1 MRFDCCWLYA
11 LSLPSGSRG
20 MLHCKVDL
28 KLLLRPAPFS
38 NQRIASLP
46 EPLVCTK
53 ITLGSKFRHK
63 FRRKLPSRITAN
75 CSHVYSYHITAQIAF
90 FFGPN
95 TFPPIPSETWGW
107 WAKQNFQ
114 HHIFRPRSSLLPG
127 NSRDA
132 VSGRD
137 GFLSAWGLLQQEI
150 ITLQISWNELTT
162 TVQVMR
168 CSTIFHPIS
177 LKYSDLT
184 FALIYCEI
192 LMFSMLWIYRKVGLQ
207 KTHFSCGHDP

>member
-1 MRFDCCWLYA
+1 MSIKMLYRMVWKLSTVDDMRFDCCWLYA

-90 FFGPN
+90 FFWPKHLSTHSIRNLGMVSKAE
-95 TFPPIPSETWGW
+95 FSASHLSPSQLASPWE
-107 WAKQNFQ
+107 F
-114 HHIFRPRSSLLPG
+114 
-127 NSRDA
+127 
-132 VSGRD
+132 
-137 GFLSAWGLLQQEI
+137 E
-150 ITLQISWNELTT
+150 
-162 TVQVMR
+162 R
-168 CSTIFHPIS
+168 CSVWKGWVFVSMGVAATRNHNFADK
-177 LKYSDLT
+177 LK
-184 FALIYCEI
+184 
-192 LMFSMLWIYRKVGLQ
+192 
-207 KTHFSCGHDP
+207 